1 MYADKASGKG
11 FHRES
16 YVKFMRRLKS
26 EDELFVKSIDRLGR
40 NYDEIIEQWNKI
52 TKEK

>member
-1 MYADKASGKG
+1 MRIRRQVRIFIGK
-11 FHRES
+11 S
-16 YVKFMRRLKS
+16 YVKLMRRLKS

>member
-1 MYADKASGKG
+1 
-11 FHRES
+11 
-16 YVKFMRRLKS
+16 MRRLKS